1 MKMRIFAVVAAGL
14 TLAACTT
21 TDPYTGETR
30 PNYTG
35 RGVLIGAAAGAA
47 LGYLTNTS
55 DSEEGRTN
63 ALIGAGV
70 GALAGG
76 AVGNYMDRQE
86 REMRE
91 AMRDSG
97 VGVRREGNDL
107 RLIMPGDVTFDTNST
122 EIKSQFYPV
131 LNDVAA
137 VLEQYPATYVDV
149 IGHADSTGD
158 AGYNQRLSEQRAQ
171 AVAGYLIAQRVMRD
185 RFYVGG
191 LGETSPIAS
200 NETPRA
206 EPPRRNHHP
215 SAHHVVRLRTGQIEN
230 GGAHHTVRPVFRS
243 GFGVRP

>member
-1 MKMRIFAVVAAGL
+1 MKMRIFAVIAAAL

-55 DSEEGRTN
+55 NSEEGRTN

-86 REMRE
+86 RQMRE
-91 AMRDSG
+91 ALRDSG

-107 RLIMPGDVTFDTNST
+107 RLIMPGDITFDTNST
-122 EIKSQFYPV
+122 EIKPQFYAV
-131 LNDVAA
+131 LNDVAD

-149 IGHADSTGD
+149 VGHADSTGD

-171 AVAGYLIAQRVMRD
+171 AVAGYLIAQNVMRD

-191 LGETSPIAS
+191 MGETSPIAS
-200 NETPRA
+200 NDTPQGRA
-206 EPPRRNHHP
+206 QNRRVEIIIRP
-215 SAHHVVRLRTGQIEN
+215 
-230 GGAHHTVRPVFRS
+230 HTTS
-243 GFGVRP
+243 

>member
-76 AVGNYMDRQE
+76 AVGIYMDRQE

-200 NETPRA
+200 NETPSGRA
-206 EPPRRNHHP
+206 QNRR
-215 SAHHVVRLRTGQIEN
+215 VEIII
-230 GGAHHTVRPVFRS
+230 RP
-243 GFGVRP
+243 

>member
-1 MKMRIFAVVAAGL
+1 MKMRIFAAIAAAL

-63 ALIGAGV
+63 ALIGAGI

-91 AMRDSG
+91 ALRDSG

-107 RLIMPGDVTFDTNST
+107 RLIMPGDITFDTNST
-122 EIKSQFYPV
+122 EIKPQFYAV
-131 LNDVAA
+131 LNDVAD

-149 IGHADSTGD
+149 VGHADSVGD
-158 AGYNQRLSEQRAQ
+158 AAYNQRLSEQRAQ
-171 AVAGYLIAQRVMRD
+171 AVAGYLIAQNVMRD

-200 NETPRA
+200 NDTPQGRA
-206 EPPRRNHHP
+206 QNRRVEIIIRP
-215 SAHHVVRLRTGQIEN
+215 
-230 GGAHHTVRPVFRS
+230 HTTS
-243 GFGVRP
+243 

>member
-1 MKMRIFAVVAAGL
+1 MKMRLFAVVAAAT

-76 AVGNYMDRQE
+76 AIGNYMDRQE

-91 AMRDSG
+91 ALRDSG

-107 RLIMPGDVTFDTNST
+107 RLVMPGDVTFDTNST
-122 EIKSQFYPV
+122 EIKAQFYPV
-131 LNDVAA
+131 LNDVAD
-137 VLEQYPATYVDV
+137 VLQQYPATYVDV

-171 AVAGYLIAQRVMRD
+171 AVAGYLIAQNILRD

-191 LGETSPIAS
+191 MGETSPIAS
-200 NETPRA
+200 NETPQGRA
-206 EPPRRNHHP
+206 QNRRVEIIIRP
-215 SAHHVVRLRTGQIEN
+215 
-230 GGAHHTVRPVFRS
+230 HTTS
-243 GFGVRP
+243 